1 MKASKADIIV
11 GMAKAIQDIQD
22 ERDMLQLCDFE
33 FMTDYWKVEDHLI
46 ARMDDLYQEIVKV
59 IQNDEIEKYFR

>member
-59 IQNDEIEKYFR
+59 IQNDDIEKYFR